1 MCRLFCWV
9 SDSPLTTTQA
19 LGSDISLLTDL
30 STIHKD
36 GWGGAFLNSNGSV
49 LLERDTA
56 PAHESDLYKKVI
68 DEFTTTCG
76 MIHLRWATGNYQVCV
91 ENTHPFV
98 NQTIAFEHNGG
109 FENATA
115 LEPLIDADI
124 LATRE
129 GETDSEWYF
138 MYLQTLVRSEG
149 SIEAA
154 YRKLIPAMQK
164 LCPYSSLNSMIVT
177 PEYLY
182 VVSAHNPDRLPDGL
196 EPDYYHL
203 SWDQISGVT
212 SAWSS
217 GVRSRAGQPLANY
230 HVLRISIATQE
241 CTISPI
247 L

>member
-1 MCRLFCWV
+1 V
-9 SDSPLTTTQA
+9 SDSPIATTQA
-19 LGSDISLLTDL
+19 LGSDLVLLTEL

-36 GWGGAFLNSNGSV
+36 GWGGAFLNSDGSV
-49 LLERDTA
+49 SLERDTA

-68 DEFTTTCG
+68 DEFATTCA
-76 MIHLRWATGNYQVCV
+76 MIHLRWATSNYQVCV

-98 NQTIAFEHNGG
+98 NKAIAFEHNGG

-115 LEPLIDADI
+115 LESLIDADI

-138 MYLQTLVRSEG
+138 LYLQTLIRSEG

-154 YRKLIPAMQK
+154 YRKLIPEMQK

-182 VVSAHNPDRLPDGL
+182 VVSAHNPDRLPAGM
-196 EPDYYHL
+196 ESDYYYL
-203 SWDQISGVT
+203 SWDQTSGVT

-230 HVLRISIATQE
+230 HVLRVSNATQE
-241 CTISPI
+241 CTISSI

>member
-1 MCRLFCWV
+1 M
-9 SDSPLTTTQA
+9 SDSPITTTQA
-19 LGSDISLLTDL
+19 LGSDLVLLTEL
-30 STIHKD
+30 STTHKD
-36 GWGGAFLNSNGSV
+36 GWGGAFLNSDGSV

-68 DEFTTTCG
+68 DEFATSCG
-76 MIHLRWATGNYQVCV
+76 MIHLRWATSNYQVCV

-98 NQTIAFEHNGG
+98 NKTIAFEHNGG

-115 LEPLIDADI
+115 LESLIDADI

-138 MYLQTLVRSEG
+138 LYLQTLIRSEG

-154 YRKLIPAMQK
+154 YRKLIPAMQE
-164 LCPYSSLNSMIVT
+164 LCPYSSLNSIIVT

-182 VVSAHNPDRLPDGL
+182 VVSAHNPDRLPAGM
-196 EPDYYHL
+196 ESDYYYL
-203 SWDQISGVT
+203 SWDQTSGVT

-230 HVLRISIATQE
+230 HVLRVSNATQE
-241 CTISPI
+241 CTISSI

>member
-9 SDSPLTTTQA
+9 SDSPITTTQA
-19 LGSDISLLTDL
+19 LGSDLVLLTEL
-30 STIHKD
+30 STTHKD
-36 GWGGAFLNSNGSV
+36 GWGGAFLNSDGSV

-68 DEFTTTCG
+68 DEFATSCG
-76 MIHLRWATGNYQVCV
+76 MIHLRWATSNYQVCV

-98 NQTIAFEHNGG
+98 NKTIAFEHNGG

-115 LEPLIDADI
+115 LESLIDADI

-138 MYLQTLVRSEG
+138 LYLQTLIRSEG

-154 YRKLIPAMQK
+154 YRKLIPAMQE
-164 LCPYSSLNSMIVT
+164 LCPYSSLNSIIVT

-182 VVSAHNPDRLPDGL
+182 VVSAHNPDRLPAGM
-196 EPDYYHL
+196 ESDYYYL
-203 SWDQISGVT
+203 SWDQTSGVT

-230 HVLRISIATQE
+230 HVLRVSNATQE
-241 CTISPI
+241 CTISSI

>member
-1 MCRLFCWV
+1 MCRLFSWV
-9 SDSPLTTTQA
+9 SSEPITTTQA
-19 LGSDISLLTDL
+19 LGSDLALLTDL

-36 GWGGAFLNSNGSV
+36 GWGGAFLDPNGSIS
-49 LLERDTA
+49 LERDTA
-56 PAHESDLYKKVI
+56 PAHESGLYKKVI
-68 DEFTTTCG
+68 DEFATTCG
-76 MIHLRWATGNYQVCV
+76 MIHLRWATSNYQVCL
-91 ENTHPFV
+91 ENTHPFL
-98 NQTIAFEHNGG
+98 NSSIAFEHNGG

-115 LEPLIDADI
+115 LKDFIDADI
-124 LATRE
+124 LKSRE

-138 MYLQTLVRSEG
+138 LYLQTLIRSEG

-182 VVSAHNPDRLPDGL
+182 VVSAHNPERLPEGL

-203 SWDQISGVT
+203 SWDQVSGIT

-217 GVRSRAGQPLANY
+217 GVRARTGQPLANY
-230 HVLRISIATQE
+230 HVLRVSNATQE
-241 CTISPI
+241 VLISPI
-247 L
+247 K